1 MMKKKEYISPETVV
15 IAVGRHAHLL
25 SGSKGVSGLN
35 NNEGFN
41 WKNDGIDDEEYDR

>member
-1 MMKKKEYISPETVV
+1 MKKKEYISPETVV

-35 NNEGFN
+35 NNVGINWDGDGFEDN
-41 WKNDGIDDEEYDR
+41 EFDL